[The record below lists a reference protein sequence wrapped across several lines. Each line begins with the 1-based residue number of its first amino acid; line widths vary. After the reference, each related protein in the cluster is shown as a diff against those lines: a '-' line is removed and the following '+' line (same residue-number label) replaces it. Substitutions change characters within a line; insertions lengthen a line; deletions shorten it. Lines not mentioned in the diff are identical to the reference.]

1 MFLFIDEFTVQ
12 IFHIYKD
19 VERIQKGMREDQIK
33 LKLNVF
39 NFDLII
45 INYNQI
51 SYILLPYQTTIIWK
65 IFYLTY
71 IAQTHVLMGLVF
83 GTCFLK

>member
-45 INYNQI
+45 INYNQTVQSHI
-51 SYILLPYQTTIIWK
+51 FSYHIQSQLYEEY
-65 IFYLTY
+65 YL
-71 IAQTHVLMGLVF
+71 
-83 GTCFLK
+83 

>member
-45 INYNQI
+45 IKSYNFIYSPTISDHNYMEN
-51 SYILLPYQTTIIWK
+51 
-65 IFYLTY
+65 IFSNSTY
-71 IAQTHVLMGLVF
+71 V
-83 GTCFLK
+83 